1 MSNSYKHKATSVFL
15 LNYHFVWCPKR
26 RRKILNGAIRDRLID
41 LLHIRCKELGM
52 EILALEVM
60 PDHAHLFV
68 SVDPSWS
75 PQRIMHA
82 LKGSTS
88 RTLRSEF
95 PNPLMRMPSLWTR
108 SFFVS
113 TAGNVS
119 STTIEKYIAEQRTR
133 D

>member
-1 MSNSYKHKATSVFL
+1 
-15 LNYHFVWCPKR
+15 
-26 RRKILNGAIRDRLID
+26 
-41 LLHIRCKELGM
+41 M

-60 PDHAHLFV
+60 PDHVHLFV